1 MIIDAA
7 WKALNRLLTP
17 QFRTVFWKT
26 LGVTLLLLVGLW
38 VAIRQ
43 VFFSFAWP
51 WMEQLLPGMPQW
63 AGWLGIV
70 AAIVAGLG
78 LALVLALMIAPVTA
92 LIAGFFLDDVAE
104 IVEREDYPADPP
116 GTPLPLGRSVIAS
129 LKFLGVVILGNGV
142 A

>member
-43 VFFSFAWP
+43 VFFS
-51 WMEQLLPGMPQW
+51 LPGRGWSNCCPACPNGQ
-63 AGWLGIV
+63 AGSALWQPSWR
-70 AAIVAGLG
+70 GLG
-78 LALVLALMIAPVTA
+78 WRW
-92 LIAGFFLDDVAE
+92 FL
-104 IVEREDYPADPP
+104 P
-116 GTPLPLGRSVIAS
+116 
-129 LKFLGVVILGNGV
+129 
-142 A
+142 